1 LRILQIHTHYR
12 EPGGEDAVVRAE
24 RDLLHT
30 AGHDVVAWRRRNP
43 DGAVAA
49 SLSLLAA
56 PWNPVQ
62 ARRVG
67 HAAGAAA
74 ADAVHVHNLWFAT
87 SPAALQ
93 AVRRATDAPLVMTL
107 HNYRVACANGLLQ
120 RDGAPCELCVGASPW
135 PAVRYRCYRESRP
148 KSAIAAATIALNRR
162 LDTWGGNVDRF
173 LALTEFARG
182 RMVAA
187 GLPSDKVIVKP
198 NFVPDPGPRPHPASD
213 SGDVLFVG
221 RLSREKG
228 IATLLEGWRRAAP
241 PGLRLI
247 VAGGGPLESDLRAD
261 CPPGVELR
269 GAVPPDEV
277 RRLML
282 SSRALLFPSEWY
294 EGMPMTLLEA
304 FAAGLPAMASDLG
317 AMHEIVAPLG
327 ADWLVAGPGP
337 DAWGAALG
345 RVQDGS
351 AVDRAGGV
359 ARELW
364 ETRYSPARNLEL
376 LLDAYRPVR

>member
-24 RDLLHT
+24 RDLLHS

-62 ARRVG
+62 ARRVAR
-67 HAAGAAA
+67 AADDAA
-74 ADAVHVHNLWFAT
+74 ADAIHVHNLWFAT
-87 SPAALQ
+87 SPAALR
-93 AVRRATDAPLVMTL
+93 AVRRTTDAPLVMTL
-107 HNYRVACANGLLQ
+107 HNYRITCANGLLQ
-120 RDGAPCELCVGASPW
+120 RDGAPCEICVGATPW

-148 KSAIAAATIALNRR
+148 KSAVAAATIALNRR

-198 NFVPDPGPRPHPASD
+198 NFVPDPGARPHPPSH

-221 RLSREKG
+221 RLSPEKG
-228 IATLLEGWRRAAP
+228 ISTLLEAWRRAAP
-241 PGLRLI
+241 SDLRL
-247 VAGGGPLESDLRAD
+247 VVVGGGPLEADLRAA

-269 GAVPPDEV
+269 GAVPAAEV
-277 RRLML
+277 RRLMM
-282 SSRALLFPSEWY
+282 SARALLFPSEWY

-317 AMHEIVAPLG
+317 AMHEMVAPLG
-327 ADWLVAGPGP
+327 EEWLVPAAGP
-337 DAWGAALG
+337 DAWGDALG
-345 RVQDGS
+345 RVQDGA
-351 AVDRAGGV
+351 AVDHAGGV
-359 ARELW
+359 ARDLW
-364 ETRYSPARNLEL
+364 QMRYSPPRNLEL

>member
-56 PWNPVQ
+56 PWNPAQ

-87 SPAALQ
+87 SPAALR